1 MAYFKLFLLT
11 PRYKNNDIFFLQD
24 VITEWD
30 SPVKTYQDNI
40 DVSYEQQLFDNTN
53 DALYENTELPLYAAG
68 NAADS
73 SGIQGLN
80 RNHEGKKSVEAHSL
94 TYNEKLS
101 KHRNGQKDLTFSM
114 NQMIIRQDEWFE
126 NPFCR
131 LITNGTQLLLEDQY
145 NKQYIFTVSN
155 IKFNIK
161 ENNIIYDV
169 TCQDSFSYQLSRQN
183 NGYTIENDSSSAD
196 FIGARTLDWWVS
208 QKIAKECYLYN
219 YEYIPLF
226 KGLYIKQD
234 GSISL
239 PYSTLSANNVKE
251 IVKEIYLPA
260 EYNLDGTIK
269 KANDQDYYE
278 TVPFSC
284 SGSSAL
290 NALISLAEQLNMQVV
305 VFEYL
310 NEDFSLT
317 RYFWFE
323 PQKNDDRIGLIYS
336 PNKNIQAFGLTHK
349 GDSLTTIL
357 NVNGPEYDD
366 ELITLIPSIPSF
378 WGTYMNSKEWRDSEY
393 APGMFSTI
401 CSSQS
406 QTITFPAKTYT
417 DSDVVNFPLSDIA
430 AENYKQLHHVY
441 YNKFNF
447 WSGKSP
453 SIAFSSNQTYSA
465 QHTSFKLIRTVN
477 GQEEPFNENE
487 IIPPYVEGESWSVRV
502 YPVEDDQSYGATIY
516 ITLYRDVTEDER
528 NFATIADTCPW
539 LENKLINFEY
549 FYDNNIISKKEY
561 EEITN
566 KVNNELRKINGQL
579 LWYSQAHYNAV
590 HRQTK
595 LIADLTNKLDLLGA
609 TFQADFVSPLEDHG
623 AISVDIN
630 NFTNAYEDVFS
641 GQEHNIEAK
650 TLINL
655 DSIKEE
661 YVTKYF
667 NAQQRFLK
675 NIYNFRNYFYQN
687 NGLYNSELYEHKLK
701 LSNPNY
707 GFEILK
713 LIKIKPE
720 TSPGAHDGF
729 NLYDEDSNSPTYG
742 KPFVNIYQQ
751 KDNQILP
758 VDIAYNGR
766 EMYFLYNK
774 EISIPASVYSE
785 NNVYEYNNLND
796 SSDVDNGTR
805 FTSYKDLI
813 LFFLKKYN
821 GYINYRYYTKQPI
834 YKELLPLEDP
844 QIVLNPNGL
853 GQCENQLKQSILLS
867 SLNSFGRN
875 LPEGTI
881 VTKELLAEYLPVN
894 NLYIQRPSY
903 DVTLKRI
910 LRNPTTTSFN
920 ILNDKEDYCYWYRKT
935 KKKESI
941 YAYIQ
946 YLESQNN
953 DEKDP
958 KDLIPVENPYN
969 NTEITYLSLDFV
981 TPDNEALKYRLVKN
995 YYSTPQWVDILAG
1008 ILTVGCPWIQL
1019 YQLFKT
1025 IWTAGWSTSGGPD
1038 LDVKGEIPSSNET
1051 PNYATD
1057 SNWLA
1062 EHEKYKKSFAEAN
1075 SLIFASSITVPTA
1088 AGQYW
1093 TTLEPY
1099 LKLSIMALS
1108 LENNEFSIDVNTTTP
1123 EDSTDFEY
1131 YTTLNKWSYN
1141 YQKASALAEAL
1152 NSTIYY
1158 KCNTY
1163 NVLNKNSIVYSNH
1176 NYYLCYIYNSED
1188 GWIFNN
1194 FTPDLFSFRSGF
1206 AEPDDVLY
1214 YPYTARFV
1222 KLNSIP
1228 SKYNG
1233 KTLQSLINDLYSDFN
1248 PEFES
1253 FQQPG
1258 QLVIDYYNVIKLT
1271 HHNDTTNSDEILRF
1285 VIYEQHTDTLGL
1297 LTATAAQKLDVEKE
1311 IYKNGQ
1317 IVDFTK
1323 ETNFWKNIYVI
1334 DNEQI
1339 WYPTTTITPVNPL
1352 PSDDPN
1358 YDPSFNPNTVLLYSK
1373 QNLDSR
1379 LYRVNSDLYGTP
1391 IQGYYINATEKNE
1404 LLFTSTISSYAV
1416 SIYQYDLTNQTSKV
1430 IAKNLLL
1437 KPEDFTLTDATHGNY
1452 VLNNECNIA
1461 WSLSLKDKI
1470 STRTNGEFWYNYKN
1484 SDHPVLQQQALSI
1497 ETQLTQYW
1505 STAYIASKYCEYFI
1519 PEHWFSQQSSA
1530 TDFFNICMSTGTS
1543 VEINS
1548 VYVPIVSLLR
1558 DTNNSTLLPRYSFKK
1573 SLLPKNSIFSKEEEF
1588 KDKINY
1594 ASSSTLNNIAIRNA
1608 LRNLGE
1614 DTTSWLFEENGKTSY
1629 YYIEDASQCT
1639 GYTWANFAK
1648 TYNQQFSEFSGL
1660 YIMFYKLIVDYTN
1673 QDESRYYELKQMH
1686 DNFWSQLY
1694 HDYGYLLLENVYT
1707 NENATN
1713 SLDLLKMAKLYFKDL
1728 NTPERQYNITVIDT
1742 ASLDNYK
1749 GEEIRIGDGIRVNAQ
1764 EFYNEYDV
1772 IYQSL
1777 SQYLFVSD
1785 ISYSLRQVTDIS
1797 LTVNDIKYSD
1807 KMIQRLAKLI
1817 K

>member
-1 MAYFKLFLLT
+1 MAYFKLSLLT

-80 RNHEGKKSVEAHSL
+80 RNHTGKKSSEAHSL

-145 NKQYIFTVSN
+145 NKQYIFTVTN

-219 YEYIPLF
+219 YQYIPLF
-226 KGLYIKQD
+226 KGLYIKTD
-234 GSISL
+234 NSISL
-239 PYSTLSANNVKE
+239 PYSTLSANDVKE
-251 IVKEIYLPA
+251 IIKEIYLPA
-260 EYNLDGTIK
+260 DYNLDSTVK
-269 KANDQDYYE
+269 NANDQDYYE
-278 TVPFSC
+278 TIPFSC

-290 NALISLAEQLNMQVV
+290 NALISLAETLNMQVV
-305 VFEYL
+305 VFEHL
-310 NEDFSLT
+310 NSDFSLT

-323 PQKNDDRIGLIYS
+323 PQKNDDRIGLMYS
-336 PNKNIQAFGLTHK
+336 PNKNIQNFGLTHK

-357 NVNGPEYDD
+357 NVNGPEYND

-378 WGTYMNSKEWRDSEY
+378 WGTYINSKEWRDSEY
-393 APGMFSTI
+393 APGMFSMI

-406 QTITFPAKTYT
+406 QTITFPVTTRSSGNIVEFSLNNLAGDDNKY
-417 DSDVVNFPLSDIA
+417 
-430 AENYKQLHHVY
+430 EKLHHAY

-447 WSGKSP
+447 WFSGVP
-453 SIAFSSNQTYSA
+453 STTFSENNTYSA
-465 QHTSFKLIRTVN
+465 QHTSFKLIRTIN
-477 GQEEPFNENE
+477 NQETPFNENE

-502 YPVEDDQSYGATIY
+502 QPVEASQSYGATIY

-528 NFATIADTCPW
+528 NFATIADACPW

-549 FYDNNIISKKEY
+549 FYNNNIISKKEY

-579 LWYSQAHYNAV
+579 LWYNQAHYNAI

-609 TFQADFVSPLEDHG
+609 TFQSDFISPLEEHSSIG
-623 AISVDIN
+623 VDIN
-630 NFTNAYEDVFS
+630 NFTNAYNDIFS
-641 GQEHNIEAK
+641 GSKHYIDEK

-661 YVTKYF
+661 YATKYF

-675 NIYNFRNYFYQN
+675 NIYNFRNFFYQN
-687 NGLYNSELYEHKLK
+687 NSLYNQNLYEHKLT
-701 LSNPNY
+701 LIPTESVDINGTY
-707 GFEILK
+707 GFDILK
-713 LIKIKPE
+713 FNLI
-720 TSPGAHDGF
+720 TNDF
-729 NLYDEDSNSPTYG
+729 NLYDTDTG

-758 VDIAYNGR
+758 VEIAYNGR
-766 EMYFLYNK
+766 QMYYAEQFVNPQQAL
-774 EISIPASVYSE
+774 VYAAENTYCYGTMSE
-785 NNVYEYNNLND
+785 GV
-796 SSDVDNGTR
+796 
-805 FTSYKDLI
+805 FTPITYLSTYADLI
-813 LFFLKKYN
+813 KHYLKVRSTSSLNNYYYYSKD
-821 GYINYRYYTKQPI
+821 YIYTVLPGRGSGTNAGPYRCVTH
-834 YKELLPLEDP
+834 
-844 QIVLNPNGL
+844 
-853 GQCENQLKQSILLS
+853 LKQDILLS

-875 LPEGTI
+875 LSGTI
-881 VTKELLAEYLPVN
+881 TEDILWQYLPVN
-894 NLYIQRPSY
+894 NFYIKKTNHSIVYKKLQKDITGSERV
-903 DVTLKRI
+903 D
-910 LRNPTTTSFN
+910 
-920 ILNDKEDYCYWYRKT
+920 NDKREYYYWYARNS
-935 KKKESI
+935 KKESI
-941 YAYIQ
+941 KNYVEYVDKR
-946 YLESQNN
+946 QNGGTQN
-953 DEKDP
+953 
-958 KDLIPVENPYN
+958 KDLDSLIPISNPYLYSEQ
-969 NTEITYLSLDFV
+969 TFLPLDFIS
-981 TPDNEALKYRLVKN
+981 PDNEGLKYRLIN
-995 YYSTPQWVDILAG
+995 GTYAPQTWTYWAAGFLTLSTLGLSW
-1008 ILTVGCPWIQL
+1008 
-1019 YQLFKT
+1019 LFTLCKQYWSKD
-1025 IWTAGWSTSGGPD
+1025 WTTQGGPD
-1038 LDVKGEIPSSNET
+1038 YDVMGNRPQEGNRIPF
-1051 PNYATD
+1051 YATD
-1057 SNWLA
+1057 SNWYDSFQQYKESFDTVKEKGWTHTGSIMTIVDA
-1062 EHEKYKKSFAEAN
+1062 EPGKYWET
-1075 SLIFASSITVPTA
+1075 I
-1088 AGQYW
+1088 
-1093 TTLEPY
+1093 EPY
-1099 LKLSIMALS
+1099 LKLGFQNLNLS
-1108 LENNEFSIDVNTTTP
+1108 ASGRFTLQWHLQHYTP
-1123 EDSTDFEY
+1123 EVDALYRYFTEQ
-1131 YTTLNKWSYN
+1131 NKWSYN
-1141 YQKASALAEAL
+1141 YRKAYSLSTGTDAENVYYISNNYKIL
-1152 NSTIYY
+1152 NPDTLLH
-1158 KCNTY
+1158 T
-1163 NVLNKNSIVYSNH
+1163 NH
-1176 NYYLCYIYNSED
+1176 NYYMCVIDNGNNANGSIFIENDNSK
-1188 GWIFNN
+1188 ISN
-1194 FTPDLFSFRSGF
+1194 F
-1206 AEPDDVLY
+1206 ENVDDVTY
-1214 YPYTARFV
+1214 YPYTTRFI
-1222 KLNSIP
+1222 KLNAIDINNDNKNLLSILNQLYP
-1228 SKYNG
+1228 NATISVESTYIINITQNNDNIKVVFYEQFIHAKN
-1233 KTLQSLINDLYSDFN
+1233 TLTA
-1248 PEFES
+1248 E
-1253 FQQPG
+1253 
-1258 QLVIDYYNVIKLT
+1258 VID
-1271 HHNDTTNSDEILRF
+1271 D
-1285 VIYEQHTDTLGL
+1285 
-1297 LTATAAQKLDVEKE
+1297 LDVEKD
-1311 IYKNGQ
+1311 IYDSSTNQ
-1317 IVDFTK
+1317 LADFSSKSDFWTDIYELNNELVWH
-1323 ETNFWKNIYVI
+1323 ETNNFDSYI
-1334 DNEQI
+1334 DEQG
-1339 WYPTTTITPVNPL
+1339 NPHAIPENSL
-1352 PSDDPN
+1352 FYDKPN
-1358 YDPSFNPNTVLLYSK
+1358 LNT
-1373 QNLDSR
+1373 R
-1379 LYRVNSDLYGTP
+1379 LYRVSELKDNTPP
-1391 IQGYYINATEKNE
+1391 IQGYYINATEKTDQ
-1404 LLFTSTISSYAV
+1404 LFISTPSSYTIS
-1416 SIYQYDLTNQTSKV
+1416 IYKYD
-1430 IAKNLLL
+1430 IASRGSEVLVKNLILTP
-1437 KPEDFTLTDATHGNY
+1437 KDFSASGSSYIYNFDSNY
-1452 VLNNECNIA
+1452 NIQLNITI
-1461 WSLSLKDKI
+1461 KDQIWTK
-1470 STRTNGEFWYNYKN
+1470 TNGEFWYNYKN
-1484 SDHPVLQQQALSI
+1484 SSHPVLQQQALSI

-1519 PEHWFSQQSSA
+1519 PEHWFSQQSG
-1530 TDFFNICMSTGTS
+1530 TTGYFNICIPIGNS
-1543 VEINS
+1543 VELNS
-1548 VYVPIVSLLR
+1548 IYVPIVTLLR
-1558 DTNNSTLLPRYSFKK
+1558 DENNSTLLPRYSFKK

-1594 ASSSTLNNIAIRNA
+1594 ASASTLNNVAIRNA
-1608 LRNLGE
+1608 LRNIGE
-1614 DTTSWLFEENGKTSY
+1614 DTISWLFEENGKTSY
-1629 YYIEDASQCT
+1629 YYVEDTALGT

-1660 YIMFYKLIVDYTN
+1660 YIMFYKLISGYTN
-1673 QDESRYYELKQMH
+1673 QDESRYYELKQEH

>member
-1 MAYFKLFLLT
+1 MAYFKLSLLT

-40 DVSYEQQLFDNTN
+40 DVSYEQQLFDNTS
-53 DALYENTELPLYAAG
+53 DALYENTELPLYSAG
-68 NAADS
+68 NAADRS
-73 SGIQGLN
+73 NIQGLN
-80 RNHEGKKSVEAHSL
+80 RNHAGKKSIEAHSL

-305 VFEYL
+305 VFEHL

-406 QTITFPAKTYT
+406 QTITFPAETYT

-465 QHTSFKLIRTVN
+465 QHTVFKLVRIIDS
-477 GQEEPFNENE
+477 QETILNENDM
-487 IIPPYVEGESWSVRV
+487 IPSYVEGESWLIRI
-502 YPVEDDQSYGATIY
+502 YPVEANQSYGATIY
-516 ITLYRDVTEDER
+516 LTLYRDVTEDER
-528 NFATIADTCPW
+528 NFATIADACPW

-549 FYDNNIISKKEY
+549 FYNNNIISKKEY
-561 EEITN
+561 EEISN
-566 KVNNELRKINGQL
+566 KINNELRKVNGEL
-579 LWYSQAHYNAV
+579 LWYSQAHYNAI

-623 AISVDIN
+623 AIGVDIN
-630 NFTNAYEDVFS
+630 NFTNAYTDVFS
-641 GQEHNIEAK
+641 GQKHNIEEK

-661 YVTKYF
+661 YATKYF

-687 NGLYNSELYEHKLK
+687 NGLYNAALYEHKLE
-701 LSNPNY
+701 LTNPNY

-713 LIKIKPE
+713 LIPINNN
-720 TSPGAHDGF
+720 F
-729 NLYDEDSNSPTYG
+729 NLWDNDSNSETYG

-751 KDNQILP
+751 KDNQIIP
-758 VDIAYNGR
+758 VEIAYNSR
-766 EMYFLYNK
+766 EMYYQYPK
-774 EISIPASVYSE
+774 IIDTPAHVYSE
-785 NNVYEYNNLND
+785 DNTYIYNNSED
-796 SSDVDNGTR
+796 EHDTDNGTS

-813 LFFLKKYN
+813 LFYLRKNNNYSQ
-821 GYINYRYYTKQPI
+821 YRYYSKEPI
-834 YKELLPLEDP
+834 YKALRD
-844 QIVLNPNGL
+844 LNDNQNGL
-853 GQCENQLKQSILLS
+853 VICANRLKNEILLS

-875 LPEGTI
+875 LSGTI
-881 VTKELLAEYLPVN
+881 TKEILAEYLPVN
-894 NLYIQRPSY
+894 TLYIKKPLY

-910 LRNPTTTSFN
+910 LQDPTTDIN
-920 ILNDKEDYCYWYRKT
+920 NDTREYYYWYRKNSN
-935 KKKESI
+935 KESLHS
-941 YAYIQ
+941 YIQ
-946 YLESQNN
+946 YLDNQNKT
-953 DEKDP
+953 EKDP
-958 KDLIPVENPYN
+958 ADLIPVNNPYDAN
-969 NTEITYLSLDFV
+969 EIDYIPIDFF
-981 TPDNEALKYRLVKN
+981 TPDNEPSKYRMVRN
-995 YYSTPQWVDILAG
+995 YYSPPQWVDVVAG
-1008 ILTVGCPWIQL
+1008 ILTIAWPWIQL
-1019 YQLFKT
+1019 YNLSRL
-1025 IWTAGWSTSGGPD
+1025 IWTKGWSTAGSPQFN
-1038 LDVKGEIPSSNET
+1038 VKGNENDEASV
-1051 PNYATD
+1051 PYYATD
-1057 SNWLA
+1057 SNWMA
-1062 EHEKYKKSFAEAN
+1062 QYEQYKDSFDEALHNSFSTSIPVTTGDYWKTMEPYCKLPINSLSFA
-1075 SLIFASSITVPTA
+1075 
-1088 AGQYW
+1088 
-1093 TTLEPY
+1093 
-1099 LKLSIMALS
+1099 
-1108 LENNEFSIDVNTTTP
+1108 NNTFTINTTSSAP
-1123 EDSTDFEY
+1123 EDTADFIY

-1141 YQKASALAEAL
+1141 YTKALELGTKLSD
-1152 NSTIYY
+1152 SVYY
-1158 KCNTY
+1158 TCNNYEILT
-1163 NVLNKNSIVYSNH
+1163 KNSKLFSNR
-1176 NYYLCYIYNSED
+1176 NYYLCCINNGD

-1194 FTPDLFSFRSGF
+1194 FDSLIVRLIFGIV
-1206 AEPDDVLY
+1206 DDVTY
-1214 YPYTARFV
+1214 YPYTTRFI
-1222 KLNSIP
+1222 KLNSISLEQDGWTLEDIIKKVYP
-1228 SKYNG
+1228 SASFENFGEHEANDTIIKYIQNG
-1233 KTLQSLINDLYSDFN
+1233 KTI
-1248 PEFES
+1248 
-1253 FQQPG
+1253 
-1258 QLVIDYYNVIKLT
+1258 
-1271 HHNDTTNSDEILRF
+1271 RF
-1285 VIYEQHTDTLGL
+1285 VVYEQFTHQFLPLSASVVNG
-1297 LTATAAQKLDVEKE
+1297 LDVEKD
-1311 IYKNGQ
+1311 IYKGRELA
-1317 IVDFTK
+1317 DFAN
-1323 ETNFWKNIYVI
+1323 ESNFWNNIYERNKE
-1334 DNEQI
+1334 DI
-1339 WYPTTTITPVNPL
+1339 WYSTTVINPANPL
-1352 PSDDPN
+1352 PDTDPEYN
-1358 YDPSFNPNTVLLYSK
+1358 PSFDPATVLLYSK
-1373 QNLDSR
+1373 PELDSR
-1379 LYRVNSDLYGTP
+1379 LYKISTDLQGSP
-1391 IQGYYINATEKNE
+1391 IQGYYINATEKTE
-1404 LLFTSTISSYAV
+1404 LLFTPKISSYAV
-1416 SIYQYDLTNQTSKV
+1416 SIYKYDLTNKTSKT
-1430 IAKNLLL
+1430 ITKNLLIEAKNFIIPSDENA
-1437 KPEDFTLTDATHGNY
+1437 KPYYPIDDN
-1452 VLNNECNIA
+1452 CNIE
-1461 WSLSLKDKI
+1461 WSKTLKDEI

-1484 SDHPVLQQQALSI
+1484 SRHPILQQQALSI

-1519 PEHWFSQQSSA
+1519 PEHWFSQQSGA
-1530 TDFFNICMSTGTS
+1530 TDYFNICMPTLTS
-1543 VEINS
+1543 VELNS
-1548 VYVPIVSLLR
+1548 TYVPVVTLLR
-1558 DTNNSTLLPRYSFKK
+1558 DENNSILLPRYSFKK
-1573 SLLPKNSIFSKEEEF
+1573 SLLPQNSIFAREEEF

-1594 ASSSTLNNIAIRNA
+1594 ASSSTLNNVAIRHA
-1608 LRNLGE
+1608 LQNLGE
-1614 DTTSWLFEENGKTSY
+1614 DITSWLFEENGKTSY
-1629 YYIEDASQCT
+1629 YYVEDAALGT

-1660 YIMFYKLIVDYTN
+1660 YIMFYKLIADYTN
-1673 QDESRYYELKQMH
+1673 QDESRYYELKQAH

-1807 KMIQRLAKLI
+1807 KMIQRLVKLI